1 MGERDQD
8 DTFDVVVIGAG
19 AAGIAA
25 AVGAAEAGARVCLVE
40 QYGFLGGAA
49 TNSSVLTHC
58 GFFDQTRA
66 QVVKGVGQQVLD
78 RLEQRRVYRTHTVAE
93 TGNTIVLLDL
103 ETTKIVYD
111 ELVAASGVTLFL
123 HAVLISAQTDH
134 DDRITTV
141 EIAHRGGRRQIR
153 GRAFVDCSGDGALI
167 AAAGAASLVSPPE
180 ERQASTLVM
189 RLGGVPEDA
198 DLSEAGL
205 RAAVTE
211 YQARTGNTLVRTSGI
226 AVRMPVS
233 HEVMLLLVDQHRDV
247 LDVAELTAAETEA
260 RRLSWHYLEAFRR
273 FLPGWENAFLAAT
286 GPQIGIREAR
296 RLKGRDAVVA
306 DDVSEGRKRP
316 DDAVAR
322 CGWPMENH
330 VSPGITQY
338 GGIRDKGWYH
348 IPYGAVCSETIE
360 NLWAGGRL
368 VSSDSRAYASLR
380 VMGTSFATGHAAGV
394 AASVYAVEGR
404 HDYAQVRALLEKQ
417 GALV

>member
-8 DTFDVVVIGAG
+8 DSFDVVVIGAG

-58 GFFDQTRA
+58 GFFDQTRL
-66 QVVKGVGQQVLD
+66 QVVKGVGQQLLD
-78 RLEQRRVYRTHTVAE
+78 RLEQRRLYRTHTVAE

-111 ELVAASGVTLFL
+111 ELVAASGATLFL
-123 HAVLISAQTDH
+123 HAVLVSAQTD
-134 DDRITTV
+134 DDGLITAV
-141 EIAHRGGRRQIR
+141 EVAHRGGRRQIR

-167 AAAGAASLVSPPE
+167 AAAGAAALVSPPE

-233 HEVMLLLVDQHRDV
+233 REVMLLLVDQHRDV

-260 RRLSWHYLEAFRR
+260 RRLSWHYLDAFRG
-273 FLPGWENAFLAAT
+273 FLPGWEDAFLAAT